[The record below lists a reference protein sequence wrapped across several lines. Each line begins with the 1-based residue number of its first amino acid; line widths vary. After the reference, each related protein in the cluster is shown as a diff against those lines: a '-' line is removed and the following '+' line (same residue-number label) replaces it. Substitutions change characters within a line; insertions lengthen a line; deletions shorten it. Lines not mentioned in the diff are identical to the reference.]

1 MKHMDIRVA
10 SDHSSRLTAAGRCI
24 ALPFDAVSHS
34 NWTLGPNSDREAG
47 NACVGIAIGCLL
59 SLPIWLAVVAGY
71 VLLT

>member
-1 MKHMDIRVA
+1 MDIRVA
-10 SDHSSRLTAAGRCI
+10 SDHSPRLTAAGRCV
-24 ALPFDAVSHS
+24 ALPLDAVAHRS
-34 NWTLGPNSDREAG
+34 NWTLGPNGDREAG